1 MRNYEQVTQSEP
13 IYTPGTM
20 SEVIFE
26 RGQDLEGCAEYDNLY
41 FIDDACIV
49 HYPFNAFDPEFIIS
63 NNALRI

>member
-1 MRNYEQVTQSEP
+1 
-13 IYTPGTM
+13 M

-26 RGQDLEGCAEYDNLY
+26 RGQEGCAEYDNLY